1 MGAQPPLWKSE
12 GFDFDK
18 KWPISTAPPLP
29 TAERVT
35 FKEEIVVI
43 FYKVKYL
50 IFLIRYLVLS

>member
-29 TAERVT
+29 NFQKTSA
-35 FKEEIVVI
+35 
-43 FYKVKYL
+43 
-50 IFLIRYLVLS
+50 VLG